1 MFLHPVPEKEVNK
14 EGMRIQKKSHTIK
27 GVKMKKII
35 LISGCA
41 RAGKDTF
48 ADAFCAAVVFAGFTA
63 RKVSL
68 AEPIKALIA
77 EIENETG
84 VFIGKNRRLLQWIG
98 TEWGRSID
106 SDLWLKALKNKITKL
121 QEDYIVV
128 PDVRFPNEAKFGKE
142 KGIER
147 VFIKADL
154 LVRLERGAENNRLG
168 HVSEEMA
175 TNMNGSDSWPGWVY
189 FENNGDI
196 NGFCEQAE
204 LYATMIIGKE

>member
-1 MFLHPVPEKEVNK
+1 
-14 EGMRIQKKSHTIK
+14 
-27 GVKMKKII
+27 MKKII

-48 ADAFCAAVVFAGFTA
+48 ADAFCAAVVCAGFTA
-63 RKVSL
+63 KKVSL

-77 EIENETG
+77 EIEKENG
-84 VFIGKNRRLLQWIG
+84 VYIGKNRRLLQWIG

-128 PDVRFPNEAKFGKE
+128 PDVRFPNEAEFGKE

-175 TNMNGSDSWPGWVY
+175 TDMNKQDGWPGWTY
-189 FENNGDI
+189 FENNSDI

-204 LYATMIIGKE
+204 LYAAMILDKE